1 MHCHGAGLHCVH
13 QLCPCLY
20 CKERQDAY
28 SIEKEV
34 RGEERGR
41 KKRGGEE
48 RSGGRGEE
56 VELGEIWSALH
67 LGEQ

>member
-1 MHCHGAGLHCVH
+1 M
-13 QLCPCLY
+13 
-20 CKERQDAY
+20 
-28 SIEKEV
+28 